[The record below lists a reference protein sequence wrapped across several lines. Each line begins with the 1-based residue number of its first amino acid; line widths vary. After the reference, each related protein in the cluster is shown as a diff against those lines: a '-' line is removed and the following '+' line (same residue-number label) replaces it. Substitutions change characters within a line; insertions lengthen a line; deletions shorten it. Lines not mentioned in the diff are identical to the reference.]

1 MTRKSKDWTDTK
13 LKARLQQ
20 GKGQGDKDYQP
31 WLKVS
36 DLPSRGRVTRLFSR
50 KLDRTIHLLSD
61 MQTMYY
67 YSLEFDE
74 RVLFVKEQYPLLDV
88 ANVVPNMDDM
98 LLKRLRSSDGTPH
111 VIVTTFLITA
121 TDENGKEY
129 SYARSLKAKSELEK
143 KATVERL
150 EIQRRYYSKVGIDWA
165 IITED
170 EINYA
175 RGRNIEWVLPAL
187 DIQDYGM
194 SDTEV
199 KEYGLALIDFL
210 INSSMDPL
218 NDIFESFER
227 VNRLDAGSGLLLFRY
242 LIASKKIMIN
252 MDSKIDL
259 INSPMEIGLTLQ

>member
-1 MTRKSKDWTDTK
+1 MARKSKDWTDMK

-20 GKGQGDKDYQP
+20 GRGQGDEDYQP

-36 DLPSRGRVTRLFSR
+36 DLPSRGRVTRLYSR
-50 KLDRTIHLLSD
+50 KMDRTIHLLSD

-88 ANVVPNMDDM
+88 ANNVLNMDEM
-98 LLKRLRSSDGTPH
+98 LLKRLQSSDGTPH

-129 SYARSLKAKSELEK
+129 NYARSLKVKSELEK
-143 KATVERL
+143 KATLERL
-150 EIQRRYYSKVGIDWA
+150 EIQRRYYTNLGIDWA
-165 IITED
+165 IVTED
-170 EINYA
+170 EINYT
-175 RGRNIEWVLPAL
+175 RGRNIEWVLPAF

-194 SDTEV
+194 SDAEV
-199 KEYGLALIDFL
+199 EDYGLALIDFL
-210 INSSMDPL
+210 FNSSMDPL
-218 NDIFESFER
+218 NDIFISFER
-227 VNRLDAGSGLLLFRY
+227 MNRLDAGTGLLLFRY
-242 LIASKKIMIN
+242 LIASKQIRIN

-259 INSPMEIGLTLQ
+259 NNAPTKIGLTVR